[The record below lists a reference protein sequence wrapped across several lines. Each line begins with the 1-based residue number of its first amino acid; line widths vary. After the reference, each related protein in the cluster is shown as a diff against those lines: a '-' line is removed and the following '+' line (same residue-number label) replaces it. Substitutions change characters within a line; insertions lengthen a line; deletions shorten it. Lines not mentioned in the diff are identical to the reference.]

1 MDKNYIRYKLFLS
14 WTMHGIWVNQFQK
27 SIKIEIWFI
36 GVLDEKK
43 ILTKKFLSKGK
54 PTSFY
59 KSSYSVIKATTNST
73 ICRKNENY
81 QQLFQRT
88 IFPDQFALFFL
99 QQFR

>member
-43 ILTKKFLSKGK
+43 KNLQK
-54 PTSFY
+54 SF
-59 KSSYSVIKATTNST
+59 
-73 ICRKNENY
+73 
-81 QQLFQRT
+81 
-88 IFPDQFALFFL
+88 
-99 QQFR
+99 